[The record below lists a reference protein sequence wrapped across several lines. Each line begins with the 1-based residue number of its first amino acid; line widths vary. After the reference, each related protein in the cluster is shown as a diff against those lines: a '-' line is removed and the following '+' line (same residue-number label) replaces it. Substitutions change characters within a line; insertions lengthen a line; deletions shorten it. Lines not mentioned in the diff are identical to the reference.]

1 MVNPT
6 PIEGLIEK
14 ALDIG
19 EAALRSRDLSPDI
32 HEKESTRDFATNVDI
47 SVERAISKFLCTHT
61 PEVPIVGEEL
71 SPNATTSV
79 VEREFWVI
87 DPIDGTANFS
97 RDIPLFGICITLIRD
112 GQAFACGVSFPSL
125 GERYVGIRG
134 KGAFLNGDRLSV
146 SGRVRMET
154 ALVGFGDFAV
164 GTLREEKNKFRYELI
179 SRLGNDCL
187 RVRMLGSAALQLA
200 WLAAGRLD
208 ISVTMS
214 NRAWDVQA
222 GVLLVRE
229 AGGLVFDGDGS
240 EHCIASACTLASNGA
255 TLKEQLLVHFSATDV

>member
-1 MVNPT
+1 MVNST
-6 PIEGLIEK
+6 PVECLIEK

-19 EAALRSRDLSPDI
+19 ELALRSRDLSPEI
-32 HEKESTRDFATNVDI
+32 HEKESARDFATNADI
-47 SVERAISKFLCTHT
+47 SVERAISKFLGTHT

-71 SPNATTSV
+71 SPNAATSA
-79 VEREFWVI
+79 VEGEFWVI

-97 RDIPLFGICITLIRD
+97 RDIPLFGICVTLIRD

-146 SGRVRMET
+146 SGRVSMET

-164 GTLREEKNKFRYELI
+164 GNFREKKNKSRYELI
-179 SRLGNDCL
+179 SRLANDCL

-200 WLAAGRLD
+200 WIAAGRLD

-229 AGGLVFDGDGS
+229 AGGLVFDHDGS
-240 EHCIASACTLASNGA
+240 EHCIASSCTLASNGA
-255 TLKEQLLVHFSATDV
+255 ALKTQLLVHFATSDA